1 VISYWWMTINF
12 YLSHHGGSDKQTP
25 DLCHVHETTNKLH
38 ISNNYCFHYKETNDE
53 CINLQN
59 WNLSRYIKRN
69 YVIWF
74 SKKEGKGKNLVVLIP
89 GLWAPYTKDALKQFC
104 SANHWYYAWF
114 EIMLQYS
121 VVSEAHNFLFKFWEE
136 VEEEEWGCI
145 YILLFSVLNENR
157 IRSDKDTVEY
167 IFCTG

>member
-1 VISYWWMTINF
+1 
-12 YLSHHGGSDKQTP
+12 
-25 DLCHVHETTNKLH
+25 
-38 ISNNYCFHYKETNDE
+38 
-53 CINLQN
+53 
-59 WNLSRYIKRN
+59 
-69 YVIWF
+69 
-74 SKKEGKGKNLVVLIP
+74 
-89 GLWAPYTKDALKQFC
+89 
-104 SANHWYYAWF
+104 
-114 EIMLQYS
+114 MLQYS